1 MTQEAVVANDRL
13 AVARRTVMFGAEGA
27 ENYGHFIGG
36 GWVAPDSGI
45 YYPVM
50 DPSTGTV
57 TGHFAQGN
65 AVDID
70 KAVHSAQ
77 QGFYTWRDLQ
87 PKDRARILYETARL
101 IRENSDWL
109 ARLETIDTGKP
120 LKVSI
125 ADVETCAR
133 YFEYFAGS
141 ADKIFGDVIPASNDQ
156 LVYTLREP
164 YGVTGHIIPW
174 NGPITQA
181 GRGIAPA
188 LAAGNSAV
196 VKPDDKTCATTLE
209 LAALCIKAGMP
220 PGVLNVVTGDGAV
233 TGQSLVDHPLVR
245 KIAFTGSVAT
255 GKLVIK
261 RAADRICPV
270 TSELGGK
277 SPFIVFGDADLDEAA
292 RLSVKAFVYNSGQIC
307 SAGTRLL
314 VDDSVVEIFTEK
326 VARALSEVSIGPG
339 VDDADIGPVISEGQ
353 MNRVLEYIDI
363 GRQEGASVVC
373 GGHRVSSEGL
383 GAGFFVAP
391 TLFSNVKNTMRIA
404 REEIFGP
411 VGCIIPFATAKEAIR
426 IANDSDFGLAAAV
439 WTRDIGLAHDVARQL
454 EAGQVYV
461 NDFMPV
467 GVEAPFGG
475 YKMSGI
481 GREKGVESLMHYTQ
495 LKTVTVNMCHGRN
508 DHNINTKS
516 NESRT

>member
-1 MTQEAVVANDRL
+1 MNHFHSIEPTIQLSVSESSTRH
-13 AVARRTVMFGAEGA
+13 
-27 ENYGHFIGG
+27 GHYIGG
-36 GWVAPDSGI
+36 EWVHPDSGE
-45 YYPVM
+45 YYPVT
-50 DPSTGTV
+50 DPSTGETV
-57 TGHFAQGN
+57 GHFARGN
-65 AVDID
+65 AADID
-70 KAVHSAQ
+70 KAVKSAQ
-77 QGFYTWRDLQ
+77 QGYREWWAFQ
-87 PKDRARILYETARL
+87 PKDRSRVLYETARL
-101 IRENSDWL
+101 IRTNRDWL
-109 ARLETIDTGKP
+109 AKLETLDTGKP
-120 LKVSI
+120 LKVSL

-141 ADKIFGDVIPASNDQ
+141 ADKIFGEVIPASNDQ

-196 VKPDDKTCATTLE
+196 VKPDDKTCSTTLE
-209 LAALCIKAGMP
+209 LAALCTRAGMP
-220 PGVLNVVTGDGAV
+220 PGVLNVVTGDGQV
-233 TGQSLVDHPLVR
+233 TGQALVDHPMVR

-255 GKLVIK
+255 GKIVIK

-277 SPFIVFGDADLDEAA
+277 SPFLVFSDADLDQAA
-292 RLSVKAFVYNSGQIC
+292 QLAVKAFVYNSGQIC

-314 VDDSVVEIFTEK
+314 VEASVAEAFTRKLTKALEK
-326 VARALSEVSIGPG
+326 VTIGPG
-339 VDDADIGPVISEGQ
+339 VEDADIGPVISESQ
-353 MNRVLEYIDI
+353 MNRVLSYIEI
-363 GRQEGASVVC
+363 GAREGATVAY
-373 GGHRVSSEGL
+373 GGERVQKDGL
-383 GAGFFVAP
+383 GSGFFIAP
-391 TLFSNVKNTMRIA
+391 TLFANVNNSMRIA

-411 VGCIIPFATAKEAIR
+411 VACVIPFESPEEAVA
-426 IANDSDFGLAAAV
+426 IANDSDFGLAAAI
-439 WTRDIGLAHDVARQL
+439 WTSDVGLAHDVARQL

-495 LKTVTVNMCHGRN
+495 LKTVTVNMRHHR
-508 DHNINTKS
+508 K
-516 NESRT
+516 

>member
-1 MTQEAVVANDRL
+1 MAQQASTKAERLTNLRPTVHLSTHAGEAK
-13 AVARRTVMFGAEGA
+13 
-27 ENYGHFIGG
+27 YGHFIGG
-36 GWVAPDSGI
+36 EWVAPASGD
-45 YYPVM
+45 YYPVV
-50 DPSTGTV
+50 DPSTGTIV
-57 TGHFAQGN
+57 GNFARGN
-65 AVDID
+65 AEDID
-70 KAVHSAQ
+70 KAVQSAQ
-77 QGFYTWRDLQ
+77 KGFRAWSALEARD
-87 PKDRARILYETARL
+87 RSRILYETARL

-109 ARLETIDTGKP
+109 AHLETLDTGKP
-120 LKVSI
+120 LKVSV

-141 ADKIFGDVIPASNDQ
+141 ADKIFGEVIPASNDQ

-209 LAALCIKAGMP
+209 LAALCMEAGLP
-220 PGVLNVVTGDGAV
+220 AGVLNVVTGDGAV
-233 TGQSLVDHPLVR
+233 TGQALVDHALVR

-255 GKLVIK
+255 GKLVIQ
-261 RAADRICPV
+261 RAAERICPV

-277 SPFIVFGDADLDEAA
+277 SPFIVFSDADLDEAA
-292 RLSVKAFVYNSGQIC
+292 RLAVKAFVYNSGQIC

-314 VDDSVVEIFTEK
+314 VEASVADAFTGK
-326 VARALSEVSIGPG
+326 VAAALEQVTVGAG
-339 VDDADIGPVISEGQ
+339 VDDADIGPVISESQ
-353 MNRVLEYIDI
+353 MSRVLDYIDI
-363 GRQEGASVVC
+363 GVKEGAKVVC
-373 GGHRVSSEGL
+373 GGARIQAGQL
-383 GAGFFVAP
+383 GSGFFVAP
-391 TLFSNVKNTMRIA
+391 TLFSNVNNTMRIA

-411 VGCIIPFATAKEAIR
+411 VGCIIPFTSQKEAVR

-439 WTRDIGLAHDVARQL
+439 WTRDIGRAHDVARQL

-481 GREKGVESLMHYTQ
+481 GREKGIESLMHYTQ
-495 LKTVTVNMCHGRN
+495 LKTVTVNMKHQGQ
-508 DHNINTKS
+508 
-516 NESRT
+516 